1 MADVTAKDCHIP
13 VAILAQ
19 CTCPVMMMR
28 MMVMMVM
35 RLMRQMH
42 NILIIYLFRLQF
54 SGQFHEAY
62 PGLLRAILSL
72 VMIQFV

>member
-1 MADVTAKDCHIP
+1 MHLSSDDDENDGDDGDEVDAP
-13 VAILAQ
+13 NAQ
-19 CTCPVMMMR
+19 H
-28 MMVMMVM
+28 
-35 RLMRQMH
+35 L
-42 NILIIYLFRLQF
+42 YLFRLQF